1 MYRGE
6 VMRNYKVE
14 FVKRT
19 REILKTE
26 FEHFKLKDREATF
39 LLNCLLGLVVLISEN
54 EKLTKTAFKG
64 RIDQDFLGLIP
75 EKIGFAQQGIEPSVD
90 LTETKIS
97 QFAISVG
104 HKLELLTKD
113 KLWFI
118 NKIRNGI
125 AHQNIEAINQEKTW
139 IGIRLWN
146 EYQSKRDFEIIFTME
161 ELKNFAIS
169 LADEYLSVHN
179 PGEAQQNS
187 L

>member
-1 MYRGE
+1 
-6 VMRNYKVE
+6 MRIENYKIE
-14 FVKRT
+14 FVQRT
-19 REILKTE
+19 REILETD
-26 FEHFKLKDREATF
+26 FIHFKSKDREATF

-54 EKLTKTAFKG
+54 EKLTKTVFKG
-64 RIDQDFLGLIP
+64 RIDQDFLSFIP
-75 EKIGFAQQGIEPSVD
+75 EKIGFAQKNIESSVD
-90 LTETKIS
+90 LTETERS

-104 HKLELLTKD
+104 HKPELLTKD

-169 LADEYLSVHN
+169 LADKYLS
-179 PGEAQQNS
+179 AQNS
-187 L
+187 EEIQPKSL